1 MNYLIT
7 PKLSTNLKRKGKGMY
22 LRFVLIDIG
31 DDGFYHY
38 EIYPE
43 NKEEHKQT
51 LVFNPETKDI
61 RVNTFDDANMK
72 YLGKFLQNFKDQ
84 DGNYRKEL
92 SFGWG

>member
-1 MNYLIT
+1 
-7 PKLSTNLKRKGKGMY
+7 MY

-61 RVNTFDDANMK
+61 RVNTFDDASMK
-72 YLGKFLQNFKDQ
+72 YLGKFLQNFKNQ
-84 DGNYRKEL
+84 DGTYRKEL